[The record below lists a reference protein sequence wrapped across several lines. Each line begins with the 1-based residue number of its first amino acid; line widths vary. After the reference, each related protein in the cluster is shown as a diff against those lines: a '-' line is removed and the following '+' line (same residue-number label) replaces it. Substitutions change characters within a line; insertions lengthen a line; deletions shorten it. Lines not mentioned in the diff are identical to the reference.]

1 MRAVFLDRDGV
12 ICENRPDHVKSWG
25 EFRFLPGALS
35 ALRRL
40 AETPFRIVV
49 VTNQAIIHR
58 GIVPA
63 EIVDEIH
70 VRMTW
75 SIQRLGGR
83 LDAIYYCPHRPEEDC
98 FCRKPKPGLLFQAA
112 KDLGIRL
119 EDSYL
124 IGDALTDVEAAL
136 AAGCQPLLVQTGRG
150 VLQSDLVLQRYPDVP
165 IFQDLSEAVSW
176 ILRREAQTLRTRPL
190 KVTDVPLAA
199 PLG

>member
-40 AETPFRIVV
+40 AETPFPIVV

-63 EIVDEIH
+63 EIVAEIH
-70 VRMTW
+70 ARMTW
-75 SIQRLGGR
+75 SIRRFGGR
-83 LDAIYYCPHRPEEDC
+83 LDAIYCCPHRPEEGC

-112 KDLGIRL
+112 KDLGISL

-136 AAGCQPLLVQTGRG
+136 AAGCQPLLVRTGRG
-150 VLQSDLVLQRYPDVP
+150 ALQSDLVLRRYPDVP

-176 ILRREAQTLRTRPL
+176 ILRREAQTILIRQM
-190 KVTDVPLAA
+190 TDVPLAA